1 MGGLAGSVLPAS
13 IRAAL
18 GVMLYG
24 MFIAI
29 VVPQARQERPMLI
42 CMGLALVFSCLF
54 AWMPGLKEVS
64 GGLAIV
70 ICTVAAAA
78 VCAWLFP
85 VKEEP

>member
-1 MGGLAGSVLPAS
+1 MLPGN

-29 VVPQARQERPMLI
+29 VVPQAREEKPLLLSLV
-42 CMGLALVFSCLF
+42 LALVFSCLF
-54 AWMPGLKEVS
+54 TWVPGLNRVS
-64 GGLAIV
+64 AGLAIV

-78 VCAWLFP
+78 ICALVFP
-85 VKEEP
+85 VDEEATE